1 MALTKDEALF
11 DENGNGVLEPTEK
24 QKMDQLA
31 KYLNVD
37 AVNTTNNAKSGTST
51 STSRTKLSNNTARAL
66 MQMAAE
72 ASGFTG
78 KFSSADI
85 AQFIKDFDKE
95 QARQIEKVVTSA
107 AQKTTPGGTTEGAV
121 DKTVETTAKT
131 EYPSFFNPTQF
142 AADWVWNKISFDDE
156 KSLAAK
162 NLSVLSQVRGIINKF
177 NLMGVSDQEAKDA
190 ARLIAKGDKTLEEYT
205 VELQQK
211 AAIEYPQLADRF
223 KLNPKLTTYEIASP
237 VIKMLAKTW
246 EVDEGTIG
254 LDNPLVMSYLRPG
267 GADGKGVAPS
277 YYDLLLKAKN
287 DPKYDLTKEANE
299 NARDAASS
307 LGRALGYGV

>member
-31 KYLNVD
+31 QYLNVD
-37 AVNTTNNAKSGTST
+37 AANTTNNAKSGTSST
-51 STSRTKLSNNTARAL
+51 TSRTKLTTNTARAL

-85 AQFIKDFDKE
+85 AQFIADFDKE
-95 QARQIEKVVTSA
+95 QSLQIEKVVTSA

-142 AADWVWNKISFDDE
+142 AADWVWNKVSFNDE
-156 KSLAAK
+156 KTLAAK
-162 NLSVLSQVRGIINKF
+162 NLAVLSQVRDIINKF
-177 NLMGVSDQEAKDA
+177 NLIGVSDQEAKDA
-190 ARLIAKGDKTLEEYT
+190 ARLIAKGDKTLDEYT
-205 VELQQK
+205 IELQRK

-246 EVDEGTIG
+246 EVDEATIG

-287 DPKYDLTKEANE
+287 DPKYDLTREANE
-299 NARDAASS
+299 NARDAATS

>member
-1 MALTKDEALF
+1 MADNPTPLADAQKIPTDIAAIINAVMASSGGSNNAQSGTNTATSKTKLTK
-11 DENGNGVLEPTEK
+11 
-24 QKMDQLA
+24 
-31 KYLNVD
+31 
-37 AVNTTNNAKSGTST
+37 
-51 STSRTKLSNNTARAL
+51 NTALAI
-66 MQMAAE
+66 MKMAAQD
-72 ASGFTG
+72 AGYTVKFTT
-78 KFSSADI
+78 ADVE
-85 AQFIKDFDKE
+85 QFMKEFDAE
-95 QARQIEKVVTSA
+95 QARQVEKVVTSTA
-107 AQKTTPGGTTEGAV
+107 SKVTPGGTTAGAV
-121 DKTVETTAKT
+121 DRTISSTAKT
-131 EYPSFFNPTQF
+131 EFPSFFDAGQF
-142 AADWVWNKISFDDE
+142 TSDWVWNKISFDDE

>member
-162 NLSVLSQVRGIINKF
+162 NLSVLSQVR
-177 NLMGVSDQEAKDA
+177 EH
-190 ARLIAKGDKTLEEYT
+190 Y
-205 VELQQK
+205 
-211 AAIEYPQLADRF
+211 
-223 KLNPKLTTYEIASP
+223 
-237 VIKMLAKTW
+237 
-246 EVDEGTIG
+246 
-254 LDNPLVMSYLRPG
+254 
-267 GADGKGVAPS
+267 
-277 YYDLLLKAKN
+277 
-287 DPKYDLTKEANE
+287 
-299 NARDAASS
+299 
-307 LGRALGYGV
+307 

>member
-31 KYLNVD
+31 QYLNVD

-95 QARQIEKVVTSA
+95 QARQIERVVTSA

-162 NLSVLSQVRGIINKF
+162 NLLVLSQVREIIKKF

>member
-1 MALTKDEALF
+1 MAENPTPLADAQKIPTDIAAIINAVMASSGGSNNAQSGTNTATSKTKLTK
-11 DENGNGVLEPTEK
+11 
-24 QKMDQLA
+24 
-31 KYLNVD
+31 
-37 AVNTTNNAKSGTST
+37 
-51 STSRTKLSNNTARAL
+51 NTALAI
-66 MQMAAE
+66 MKMAAQD
-72 ASGFTG
+72 AGYTVKFTT
-78 KFSSADI
+78 ADVE
-85 AQFIKDFDKE
+85 QFMKEFDAE
-95 QARQIEKVVTSA
+95 QARQVEKVVTSTA
-107 AQKTTPGGTTEGAV
+107 SKLTPGGTTAGAV
-121 DKTVETTAKT
+121 DRTISSTAKT
-131 EYPSFFNPTQF
+131 EFPSFFDAGQF
-142 AADWVWNKISFDDE
+142 TSDWVWNKISFDDE

>member
-1 MALTKDEALF
+1 MALTENEALF

-31 KYLNVD
+31 QYINVD
-37 AVNTTNNAKSGTST
+37 AVNTTNNARSGTSS
-51 STSRTKLSNNTARAL
+51 STSRTKLTTNTARAL

-85 AQFIKDFDKE
+85 AQFIADFDKE
-95 QARQIEKVVTSA
+95 QSRQIEKVVTSA

-121 DKTVETTAKT
+121 DRTVETTAKT

-156 KSLAAK
+156 KTLAAK
-162 NLSVLSQVRGIINKF
+162 NLSVLSQVRDIINRF

-190 ARLIAKGDKTLEEYT
+190 ARLIAKGDKTLDEYT

-246 EVDEGTIG
+246 EVDEGSIG

-287 DPKYDLTKEANE
+287 DPKYDLTREANE

>member
-31 KYLNVD
+31 QYLNVD
-37 AVNTTNNAKSGTST
+37 AANTTNNARSGTSST
-51 STSRTKLSNNTARAL
+51 TSRTKLTTNTARAL

-85 AQFIKDFDKE
+85 AQFIADFDKE
-95 QARQIEKVVTSA
+95 QSRQIEKVVTSA

-121 DKTVETTAKT
+121 DRTVETTAKT

-142 AADWVWNKISFDDE
+142 AADWVWNKVSFDDE
-156 KSLAAK
+156 KTLAAK
-162 NLSVLSQVRGIINKF
+162 NLSVLSQVRDIINKF

-190 ARLIAKGDKTLEEYT
+190 ARLIAKGDKTLDEYT
-205 VELQQK
+205 IELQQK

-246 EVDEGTIG
+246 EVDEGSIG

-287 DPKYDLTKEANE
+287 DPKYDLTREANE

>member
-1 MALTKDEALF
+1 MAENPTPLADAQKIPTDIAAIINAVMASSGGSNNAQSGTNTATSKTKLTK
-11 DENGNGVLEPTEK
+11 
-24 QKMDQLA
+24 
-31 KYLNVD
+31 
-37 AVNTTNNAKSGTST
+37 
-51 STSRTKLSNNTARAL
+51 NTALAI
-66 MQMAAE
+66 MKMAAQD
-72 ASGFTG
+72 AGYTVKFTT
-78 KFSSADI
+78 ADVE
-85 AQFIKDFDKE
+85 QFMKEFDAE
-95 QARQIEKVVTSA
+95 QARQVEKVVTSTA
-107 AQKTTPGGTTEGAV
+107 SKVTPGGTTAGAV
-121 DKTVETTAKT
+121 DRTISSTAKT
-131 EYPSFFNPTQF
+131 EFPSFFDAGQF
-142 AADWVWNKISFDDE
+142 TSDWVWNKISFDDE